1 MADPCYYA
9 LIDVDDGGG
18 FSGWIPDLPGVVA
31 SGPTEHDVYHRL
43 FGRARECLHDMI
55 VTGQPLPV
63 ARGLEELPQEPT
75 IYRRLLFIIS

>member
-1 MADPCYYA
+1 M
-9 LIDVDDGGG
+9 
-18 FSGWIPDLPGVVA
+18 VA